1 MKDQA
6 RENENGIYHIT
17 RSIFP
22 PYLRFART
30 DTLEEQ
36 MIVRVSDGDVNANTV
51 WRLSQISPPTFV
63 PQEWDGEWKAHVR
76 TATNGHVSLIE
87 RNVDSVTLE
96 VGDRVLVRAQFN
108 DRENGIYV
116 IPVAGHQWERANDM
130 RIKDDYNGV
139 IVYVS
144 EGEFNANT
152 LWVVASTGA
161 IRPGESSLIF
171 RPFFSP
177 IARSA
182 LIVRR
187 IEELRGISG
196 EIGSVIKVLGA
207 NEPGDGGEGD
217 FSWAPSG
224 SDTTH
229 LYDDGGI
236 KIRGHGGWW
245 QRLEAGS
252 SPVNVKWFGA
262 KGDGST
268 NDTAALQRAIAA
280 LTPALNSPWVCAPA
294 ECAGNQIQEDSFP
307 ELLFPSGHYVIDQE
321 LFPVIV
327 GLTELRIRGEGQPIL
342 RQTNST
348 ANTIRVTSIN
358 KVWIE
363 GLSFVGGANQVRY
376 ENGNNDASGLT
387 IRDCNF
393 FGSQATAV
401 TVTNP
406 FSTPVVGISGTA
418 LIERCT
424 FRQSVGAVL
433 DNSAMEHFDVR
444 NSWVSFIGDAFDGP
458 VFINGSAAA
467 FACLLR
473 MQSMMLVPPPSRSLQ
488 RRWIDNYGRFVAL
501 DCRFG
506 GEEGGIPILRHRT
519 ALNPYPD
526 QNNQFVSFD
535 RCDLSAG
542 ANYGAYAG
550 VVVLDCAGD
559 VLRIPNVIRI
569 NGGIGP
575 LVGPMIAVHPDGI
588 SPSYTLGVALEGIVQ
603 NMLVTSNRD
612 YLSEVLRVDID
623 QHCAG
628 WVWDRIPK
636 GLWRVVR
643 SPDGPFPV
651 GSRHLPMV
659 GTDDTKPV
667 VVPTSPGSV
676 AQFALEIPTG
686 LAALSALVTLSCRHG
701 SGSTAYRGTYTYL
714 LTYGTVNDGESV
726 VDYLVISNTLS
737 APPPGGYPIPMTSVA
752 VTFETFA
759 RLGGLPTRPH
769 TTTGGM
775 ACVQFQ
781 FPDVIGSA
789 HVTVKPLHF
798 EIDDF

>member
-1 MKDQA
+1 
-6 RENENGIYHIT
+6 
-17 RSIFP
+17 
-22 PYLRFART
+22 
-30 DTLEEQ
+30 
-36 MIVRVSDGDVNANTV
+36 V

-152 LWVVASTGA
+152 LWVGASTGA

-307 ELLFPSGHYVIDQE
+307 ELLFQSGHYV
-321 LFPVIV
+321 
-327 GLTELRIRGEGQPIL
+327 
-342 RQTNST
+342 
-348 ANTIRVTSIN
+348 
-358 KVWIE
+358 
-363 GLSFVGGANQVRY
+363 
-376 ENGNNDASGLT
+376 
-387 IRDCNF
+387 
-393 FGSQATAV
+393 
-401 TVTNP
+401 
-406 FSTPVVGISGTA
+406 
-418 LIERCT
+418 
-424 FRQSVGAVL
+424 
-433 DNSAMEHFDVR
+433 
-444 NSWVSFIGDAFDGP
+444 
-458 VFINGSAAA
+458 
-467 FACLLR
+467 
-473 MQSMMLVPPPSRSLQ
+473 
-488 RRWIDNYGRFVAL
+488 
-501 DCRFG
+501 
-506 GEEGGIPILRHRT
+506 
-519 ALNPYPD
+519 
-526 QNNQFVSFD
+526 
-535 RCDLSAG
+535 
-542 ANYGAYAG
+542 
-550 VVVLDCAGD
+550 
-559 VLRIPNVIRI
+559 
-569 NGGIGP
+569 
-575 LVGPMIAVHPDGI
+575 
-588 SPSYTLGVALEGIVQ
+588 
-603 NMLVTSNRD
+603 
-612 YLSEVLRVDID
+612 ID